1 MLAAAMLCSS
11 ALEAYAQNCRPRS
24 PRPPTPLTG
33 MGVCE
38 FNHETFSYAGEPAQQ
53 AMCLMR
59 ASDKTRNLGPQLES
73 IPATL
78 AGRVGQSTGLPE
90 RSALAAHLAESGLT
104 YDFAS
109 FLWLPLSRARDNDPE
124 APQARYFVIHDTS
137 APFLGWSPFPADIDT
152 NEKINNLA
160 RFACK
165 DDWAIAHVFINRSG
179 AMLLGRELSEPWRA
193 TKFERGTPFGSDLR
207 GLFLHIELIQP
218 RGVASH
224 IRGRNDARAPT
235 PGFSAAQYERL
246 ALVYTIASV
255 RSGRWLIPAFHTAID
270 AGIRGGHDDPQN
282 FDVETFAAS
291 VDRLVEKLAP
301 ELPVASIRRDGG
313 TVRATVA
320 VTPAPAPVAVS
331 ATPAA
336 IPAALRPT
344 LPATDVAATASGV
357 IAARAVTGNT
367 SAEAFVRAPAG
378 TVSNVSAAAVVGAMS
393 AEASIPAVVVA
404 ALAKASVPAA
414 ISVASVASGVAP
426 APASNGS
433 AAVQTP
439 VPRPAPI
446 KVTAV
451 ATEAP
456 APVAASTAAAGASTA
471 SKANTNT
478 RNVNNANSNH
488 ANTNHANT
496 WQAKSNQS
504 WKSKNDAWKWKQ
516 QQQQN
521 RWAKK
526 SSGSWKSK
534 QQRRWGRR

>member
-1 MLAAAMLCSS
+1 MLAAATLCGS

-24 PRPPTPLTG
+24 PRPPTPLAG

-53 AMCLMR
+53 AKCLMR
-59 ASDKTRNLGPQLES
+59 AADKTRNLSPQLES

-78 AGRVGQSTGLPE
+78 AGRVGQDIGLPE
-90 RSALAAHLAESGLT
+90 RSALSAHLAESGLT

-165 DDWAIAHVFINRSG
+165 DDWAIAHVFINRTG
-179 AMLLGRELSEPWRA
+179 AMMLGRELSEPWRA
-193 TKFERGTPFGSDLR
+193 TKFERGTPFGNDLR

-255 RSGRWLIPAFHTAID
+255 RAGRWLIPAFHTAID

-282 FDVETFAAS
+282 FDIGTFAAS
-291 VDRLVEKLAP
+291 IDRLIGKLAP
-301 ELPVASIRRDGG
+301 ELLVASIGSGG
-313 TVRATVA
+313 ETVQATVT
-320 VTPAPAPVAVS
+320 VTPAPATAAPATPVAVKS
-331 ATPAA
+331 A
-336 IPAALRPT
+336 
-344 LPATDVAATASGV
+344 LPAMDVAV
-357 IAARAVTGNT
+357 IAFGEVAARGVAGVA
-367 SAEAFVRAPAG
+367 SAEAFVQAPAG
-378 TVSNVSAAAVVGAMS
+378 IASDVAASAIVAAVS
-393 AEASIPAVVVA
+393 AEASIPAAVLA
-404 ALAKASVPAA
+404 ALAKASVPATA
-414 ISVASVASGVAP
+414 GVASGVAP
-426 APASNGS
+426 ATNGS
-433 AAVQTP
+433 AVVPTP
-439 VPRPAPI
+439 LPRPAPI
-446 KVTAV
+446 KVSAV
-451 ATEAP
+451 TTEAQ
-456 APVAASTAAAGASTA
+456 APVAASTAAANGT
-471 SKANTNT
+471 KANANNTNT
-478 RNVNNANSNH
+478 
-488 ANTNHANT
+488 
-496 WQAKSNQS
+496 WQGKTDQS
-504 WKSKNDAWKWKQ
+504 WKRKNDAWKWKQ
-516 QQQQN
+516 QQN
-521 RWAKK
+521 RYAKK
-526 SSGSWKSK
+526 SSGSWKSR